1 MNIILL
7 SELVK
12 KNGSRIGGDYKI
24 DQDDSMTTSSAEP
37 PVTTDDFIKT
47 TRQGKTLYMYRSFYT
62 EDDEE
67 NQDAK
72 LPKKDKQKKNPKK
85 AKTKKK
91 LKEGVMW
98 DKLRDKLH
106 DLAIM
111 AKSIGYS
118 VRKIPNLYKLKKSGD
133 EEGYKKEMNNLKS
146 FVQNQ
151 LDKHPKYEKRGML
164 KKVMR
169 ELKKLDD
176 LVYGEFDKDP
186 SKFNKHQQDIL
197 LSKMKV
203 TDSGIERDLDMY
215 KLVGKKED
223 PHTGEDL
230 TEGRRKKRRKTK
242 RKLKEDVFTKKEF
255 DREFVEKQ
263 ISDLTNKEI
272 PNLEALR
279 ESNPILIRKVTAL
292 RDIIEKNNTSGEEI
306 GVILNFLLDMNLREL
321 PKDYKNILKNKL
333 N

>member
-24 DQDDSMTTSSAEP
+24 DQDDSMTTSPAEP
-37 PVTTDDFIKT
+37 PVTTDDFIKA

-91 LKEGVMW
+91 LKE
-98 DKLRDKLH
+98 
-106 DLAIM
+106 
-111 AKSIGYS
+111 
-118 VRKIPNLYKLKKSGD
+118 
-133 EEGYKKEMNNLKS
+133 
-146 FVQNQ
+146 
-151 LDKHPKYEKRGML
+151 
-164 KKVMR
+164 
-169 ELKKLDD
+169 
-176 LVYGEFDKDP
+176 
-186 SKFNKHQQDIL
+186 
-197 LSKMKV
+197 
-203 TDSGIERDLDMY
+203 
-215 KLVGKKED
+215 
-223 PHTGEDL
+223 
-230 TEGRRKKRRKTK
+230 
-242 RKLKEDVFTKKEF
+242 DVFTKKEF

-263 ISDLTNKEI
+263 ISDLTNNEI

-306 GVILNFLLDMNLREL
+306 GVILNFLLSMNLREV
-321 PKDYKNILKNKL
+321 PKEYKNILKNKL

>member
-37 PVTTDDFIKT
+37 PVTTDDFIKA

-91 LKEGVMW
+91 LKE
-98 DKLRDKLH
+98 
-106 DLAIM
+106 
-111 AKSIGYS
+111 
-118 VRKIPNLYKLKKSGD
+118 
-133 EEGYKKEMNNLKS
+133 
-146 FVQNQ
+146 
-151 LDKHPKYEKRGML
+151 
-164 KKVMR
+164 
-169 ELKKLDD
+169 
-176 LVYGEFDKDP
+176 
-186 SKFNKHQQDIL
+186 
-197 LSKMKV
+197 
-203 TDSGIERDLDMY
+203 
-215 KLVGKKED
+215 
-223 PHTGEDL
+223 
-230 TEGRRKKRRKTK
+230 
-242 RKLKEDVFTKKEF
+242 DVFTKKEF

-263 ISDLTNKEI
+263 ISDLTNNEI

>member
-1 MNIILL
+1 MS
-7 SELVK
+7 SED
-12 KNGSRIGGDYKI
+12 I
-24 DQDDSMTTSSAEP
+24 E
-37 PVTTDDFIKT
+37 F
-47 TRQGKTLYMYRSFYT
+47 
-62 EDDEE
+62 
-67 NQDAK
+67 
-72 LPKKDKQKKNPKK
+72 
-85 AKTKKK
+85 
-91 LKEGVMW
+91 LKEQSKDLLKIVGVVGLGAISSIIPIALE
-98 DKLRDKLH
+98 KLL
-106 DLAIM
+106 
-111 AKSIGYS
+111 
-118 VRKIPNLYKLKKSGD
+118 N
-133 EEGYKKEMNNLKS
+133 
-146 FVQNQ
+146 
-151 LDKHPKYEKRGML
+151 KRNMS
-164 KKVMR
+164 MM
-169 ELKKLDD
+169 
-176 LVYGEFDKDP
+176 P
-186 SKFNKHQQDIL
+186 SSQRRH
-197 LSKMKV
+197 
-203 TDSGIERDLDMY
+203 
-215 KLVGKKED
+215 KED